1 MFYDL
6 IIAPLTESATQRAL
20 LGGSLV
26 AIVCGVIGCYVI
38 LRRMAFLGD
47 ALSHAMLAGVTAGYL
62 FMQAFFNRE
71 THAGAMLVGSLLAG
85 LFTVTAISFVSKI
98 SRIKEDAAIGI
109 MYTGVFAAGGLLASY
124 FSERIHVDIYHFVMG
139 SSVLVIDDSELW
151 MMAIVAAILLAI
163 VIIFFRQFQITSF
176 DPVMASSLG
185 ISVIAFDYLLT
196 ACTSLVVVSAVPL
209 VGVILV
215 VGMLVTP
222 AATAYLISDRL
233 GRMQVLAAIFG
244 ITSVFGGMYISTWV
258 GKISTGPM
266 IVLFATLQFLFVLLV
281 APRYGILADWLRRR
295 SMVPQQLV
303 EDVLGCF
310 RKDPKAALSKSVVNK
325 YVSAKPEEIRRAIR
339 WLDSRDWLDVDGDQL
354 QLTDTGRQEAV
365 RLLRAHRLWETYLQH
380 LGMPETELHDRAHVL
395 EHMHD
400 EETVDYLDDKLGHPL
415 QDPHGADIPIDEVKL
430 TSGSKVKIANLREGH
445 EGTIESLEGK
455 LTGPSLTVG
464 GHIKVGPR
472 KENGEV
478 WTLRLA
484 DGRWVE
490 LDHSAADSIVV
501 KLD

>member
-20 LGGSLV
+20 VGGCLV
-26 AIVCGVIGCYVI
+26 AIVCGVVGCYVI

-85 LFTVTAISFVSKI
+85 LFTVTAISFVSRI
-98 SRIKEDAAIGI
+98 SRIKEDTAIGI
-109 MYTGVFAAGGLLASY
+109 MYTGVFAVGGILASY

-151 MMAIVAAILLAI
+151 MMAVVSAILLAV
-163 VIIFFRQFQITSF
+163 VILFFRQFQITSF
-176 DPVMASSLG
+176 DPVMATSLG
-185 ISVIAFDYLLT
+185 ISVVAFDYLLT

-244 ITSVFGGMYISTWV
+244 MSSVFGGMYISTWV
-258 GKISTGPM
+258 GRISTGPM
-266 IVLFATLQFLFVLLV
+266 IVLFATLQFLTVLFV
-281 APRYGILADWLRRR
+281 APKYGILADWLRRR
-295 SMVPQQLV
+295 AMVPQQLV

-310 RKDPKAALSKSVVNK
+310 RKDPAAPLSVEIVNK
-325 YVSAKPEEIRRAIR
+325 YVNARTDEIRRAIR
-339 WLDSRDWLDVDGDQL
+339 WLDRRDWIIADGDQL
-354 QLTDTGRQEAV
+354 RLTEAGRHEAN

-380 LGMPETELHDRAHVL
+380 LGMPSGEIHDRAHVL

-400 EETVDYLDDKLGHPL
+400 KETVDYLDDKLGHPL
-415 QDPHGADIPIDEVKL
+415 QDPHGADIPVDEIDL
-430 TSGSKVKIANLREGH
+430 TSGAVVRISQLRDGH
-445 EGTIESLEGK
+445 AGTIESIEGK
-455 LTGPSLTVG
+455 LTGPALTVG
-464 GHIKVGPR
+464 GHVKIGPR
-472 KENGEV
+472 KEDGQV

-490 LDHSAADSIVV
+490 LDHSAADSVMV
-501 KLD
+501 TLD